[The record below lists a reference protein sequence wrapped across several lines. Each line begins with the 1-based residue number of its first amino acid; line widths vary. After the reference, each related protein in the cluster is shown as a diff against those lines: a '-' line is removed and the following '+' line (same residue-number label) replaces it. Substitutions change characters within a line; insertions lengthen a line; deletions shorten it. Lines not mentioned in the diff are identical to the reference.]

1 MKKHREKKTIRYSAE
16 QIFDLVT
23 DVEKYP
29 EFIPWCE
36 NLHITKR
43 WEEDGVEYM
52 EAAMTISFKIHRET
66 VHTRVTMKRDPL
78 EVVVDY
84 LDGPFKHLHNV
95 WKFEDRPPRGSGSPG
110 GSEQG
115 VGSIIDFYIE
125 FEIRSRVLQAAM
137 NVVFGE
143 AVRRMVSAFDA
154 RAHQV
159 YGRG

>member
-1 MKKHREKKTIRYSAE
+1 MKKHRERKRVRYSAE

-23 DVEKYP
+23 DVKKYP

-36 NLHITKR
+36 SLNITRR
-43 WEEDGVEYM
+43 WEEDGIEYM
-52 EAAMTISFKIHRET
+52 DASMTVSFKIHRET

-95 WKFEDRPPRGSGSPG
+95 WKFEDKERGS
-110 GSEQG
+110 E
-115 VGSIIDFYIE
+115 IDFYIE
-125 FEIRSRVLQAAM
+125 FEIRSRMLQAAM

-143 AVRRMVSAFDA
+143 AVRRMVGAFDD

-159 YGRG
+159 YGSLSE

>member
-1 MKKHREKKTIRYSAE
+1 MKKHREKKIVRYSAE

-36 NLHITKR
+36 SLSITR
-43 WEEDGVEYM
+43 QWEEDGVDYM
-52 EAAMTISFKIHRET
+52 DASMTVSFKIHRET

-95 WKFEDRPPRGSGSPG
+95 WKFADRPRG
-110 GSEQG
+110 GSE
-115 VGSIIDFYIE
+115 IDFYIE
-125 FEIRSRVLQAAM
+125 FEIRSRILQTAM

-143 AVRRMVSAFDA
+143 AVRRMVGAFDD

-159 YGRG
+159 YGSRHQK